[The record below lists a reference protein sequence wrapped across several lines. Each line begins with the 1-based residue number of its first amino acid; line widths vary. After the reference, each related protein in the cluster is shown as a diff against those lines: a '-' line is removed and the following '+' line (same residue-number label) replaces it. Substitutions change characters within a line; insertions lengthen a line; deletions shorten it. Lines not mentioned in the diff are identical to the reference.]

1 MYDHFRKIINFVP
14 FKKKNTTEV
23 SVHFNLKFHHIND
36 FKVCIFKTD
45 LGDSIFRKS
54 AEMDLVN
61 FLNLFCLFY
70 LILTAAFRPC
80 IRMVVMTVLS

>member
-1 MYDHFRKIINFVP
+1 MYDHFRKIKNFVP
-14 FKKKNTTEV
+14 FKKKNNTEV

-45 LGDSIFRKS
+45 LEDSIFRKS

-61 FLNLFCLFY
+61 FLNIGKIRCINSFKSKN
-70 LILTAAFRPC
+70 IKKLTF
-80 IRMVVMTVLS
+80 S